1 MLQGLLRIGENGAP
15 ALQQSSIAT
24 RGLFLQ
30 QTADVLAQLRAQ
42 FESLAQAYETKRVSL
57 QVNDE
62 TALSSED
69 LKGFLQLIDQL
80 VEKTEQLSR
89 NMSMAAC

>member
-1 MLQGLLRIGENGAP
+1 M
-15 ALQQSSIAT
+15 AT

-42 FESLAQAYETKRVSL
+42 FQSLAQAYETKCVSL
-57 QVNDE
+57 QMNDE

-89 NMSMAAC
+89 DMSIGGC